1 MDREK
6 IKRHKKIILTGMIGG
21 SILVNGGFF
30 PIIKFNPEN
39 PVNLEIM
46 LRLVIVV
53 MTFTFHKYIGSLES
67 TIFSKWSAILL
78 SIFNVFL
85 VLSGL
90 ICRYLLE
97 FGEESNTYNFS
108 MLNVC
113 FQVIVLAFISTLTC
127 LMEQKKN
134 YFQ

>member
-1 MDREK
+1 
-6 IKRHKKIILTGMIGG
+6 MIGG

-30 PIIKFNPEN
+30 PIINFNPEN

-53 MTFTFHKYIGSLES
+53 MAFTFHKYIGSLES
-67 TIFSKWSAILL
+67 TIFSKWYEILL
-78 SIFNVFL
+78 RIFNVFL

-90 ICRYLLE
+90 ICRYLFE
-97 FGEESNTYNFS
+97 FGEKSNTYNFT

-127 LMEQKKN
+127 LMERKKN